1 MLNEV
6 RRGAR
11 DTREGVAS
19 VRRLQAE
26 LRARGFSPGR
36 IDGRFGPATE
46 AALIAFQ
53 RSEDLLVD
61 GIAGRRTWAVL
72 AADTGC
78 AARADVLEHID
89 ADLVGA
95 MFPFTRAGAIRRNLP
110 AIVAGLEAE
119 GLDDAPMVLVALATV
134 RAETEGFEPI
144 EERPS
149 RYNTSPGGHPFD
161 LYDLRKDLGNRG
173 RPDGKHYKGRGF
185 IQLTGRANYERI
197 GARLGLEGLEAT
209 PDAACDAALAGRVLA
224 AFLAANERRLK
235 EALLCND
242 LAGARRVVNGGR
254 HGLARFK
261 DAYRIGARLLRTRT
275 GSRSLWSAK
284 PCD

>member
-1 MLNEV
+1 MLSEV
-6 RRGAR
+6 GRGAR
-11 DTREGVAS
+11 GPL

-26 LRARGFSPGR
+26 LNARGFSPGR

-46 AALIAFQ
+46 AALVAFQ
-53 RSEDLLVD
+53 RSEALLAD
-61 GIAGRRTWAVL
+61 GIAGRRAWAVL
-72 AADTGC
+72 AVDEDCVVRTNA
-78 AARADVLEHID
+78 LEHVD
-89 ADLVGA
+89 VALVRA
-95 MFPFTRAGAIRRNLP
+95 MCPFTPSVAIRRNLP

-134 RAETEGFEPI
+134 RAETECFEPI

-173 RPDGKHYKGRGF
+173 RPDGGRYKGRGF
-185 IQLTGRANYERI
+185 IQLTGRSNYERI
-197 GARLGLEGLEAT
+197 GARLGLNGLEAT
-209 PDAACDAALAGRVLA
+209 PDAACDATLAGRVLA

-254 HGLARFK
+254 HGLKRFK
-261 DAYRIGARLLRTRT
+261 DAYRIGARGLRDRV
-275 GSRSLWSAK
+275 GRRASPRAA
-284 PCD
+284 PN

>member
-1 MLNEV
+1 MLGEV

-11 DTREGVAS
+11 DAREGPAS

-26 LRARGFSPGR
+26 LKARGFSPGR

-53 RSEDLLVD
+53 RSEDLLAD
-61 GIAGRRTWAVL
+61 GIAGRRTWAAL
-72 AADTGC
+72 AADAGC
-78 AARADVLEHID
+78 AARAGALEHVD
-89 ADLVGA
+89 ADLVRA
-95 MFPFTRAGAIRRNLP
+95 MFPFTRADAIRRNLP
-110 AIVAGLEAE
+110 AIVAGLAAE
-119 GLDDAPMVLVALATV
+119 GLDDAPMVLSALATV

-173 RPDGKHYKGRGF
+173 RPDGGHYKGRGF
-185 IQLTGRANYERI
+185 IQLTGRANYARI
-197 GARLGLEGLEAT
+197 GARIGLVGLEAT
-209 PDAACDAALAGRVLA
+209 PDEACDAALAGRVLA

-242 LAGARRVVNGGR
+242 LAAARRVVNGGR
-254 HGLARFK
+254 HGLKRFRQ
-261 DAYRIGARLLRTRT
+261 AYRIGERLLRART
-275 GSRSLWSAK
+275 GVQLNHLK
-284 PCD
+284 